1 MAKVAKSGVKRS
13 ERECRRGSSC
23 VPGKP
28 LPGFGGDVAFSAR
41 RRGNVTDT
49 VAPEAVG

>member
-1 MAKVAKSGVKRS
+1 MAEVAKSGVKRS
-13 ERECRRGSSC
+13 EREYRRGSSC

-28 LPGFGGDVAFSAR
+28 LPGFGGDVAFSTR
-41 RRGNVTDT
+41 RRERYST